1 MAAPRQEDALEFIFI
16 QNLDTDLISSQIWM
30 KYKDPTDA
38 EVKVLIQKCKIQVKT
53 RQLLVGPVPVLL
65 KDFLLL

>member
-1 MAAPRQEDALEFIFI
+1 MAAPHQEDALEFIFI

-38 EVKVLIQKCKIQVKT
+38 EVKVLIQKCKIK
-53 RQLLVGPVPVLL
+53 
-65 KDFLLL
+65 